1 MIIIWWIGVKR
12 SGSWFKGGRRRV
24 DQAGMGKTVLLAEAE
39 REARSA
45 RTRMLSVADRES
57 EKDLAFAG
65 LHQTIG
71 SINWHEVLSNA
82 LLCRLGP

>member
-1 MIIIWWIGVKR
+1 MHSQTCGLHKRPSAQVKR
-12 SGSWFKGGRRRV
+12 HIGERLEASGSNSEQNALPF
-24 DQAGMGKTVLLAEAE
+24 A
-39 REARSA
+39 
-45 RTRMLSVADRES
+45 SVAGRES
-57 EKDLAFAG
+57 EQDLAFGG